1 MKTLSSAVLA
11 TVAILLTS
19 TSLHAYERL
28 QGPTQLNYW
37 DKSKT
42 YDGYTL
48 FGAQG
53 TTYLLDMEGR
63 VVHTWPLGVNPR
75 LLDTGSLL
83 DATSGDISGFPGL
96 KELDWNGSL
105 VWSYTE
111 TRTNYSPHHDFLR
124 IYNKK
129 LGTNTTLFIAN
140 KSITYDQCIAAGCNP
155 ANGAYTNVTVDVI
168 VEVDASGAVVWEWGF
183 FDHGIQDFDA
193 SKSNYVGAGKSISNY
208 VGRLNLNLPGRP
220 LTNNW
225 LNCGSID
232 YNTNLDQIVI
242 TAQGGEFYV
251 IDHGN
256 TFLVG
261 NPAGSIALAASTNG
275 DFLYRFGDS
284 ARYSQGSPPS
294 VELNWTKSTTGNK
307 QIGAASQ
314 VQWIP
319 TGVPGAGHFLVFN
332 NGGDLFESTPQSY
345 LFEVNG
351 YLNVSSNDTGAYVNP
366 PAAGYNTWSAPGHD
380 TDKERK
386 SMSRQIVSMFYSM
399 ANQGF
404 FSHLGGSA
412 QRLPNSN
419 TLVCAATEGHIF
431 EVTAAGEAVW
441 EYINPV
447 TSTGAVAYKRDNWPL
462 DNAVYRATRY
472 SATHPALAGRTLTST
487 NTITGT
493 APSYIS
499 APTISGTTQNP
510 SAPYPTNS
518 VSVTAT
524 VTNNGAVASVT
535 LTYIVGSTT
544 NATVMT
550 NAGTAYVALIP
561 AQASSTLVRYFIS
574 AQDDFGNTA
583 TDTLRSYTVQG
594 GATNLAPVITN
605 VTQSP
610 ATPTS
615 ADPVTV
621 TAQVTD
627 DVGIASVTLT
637 YSRGT
642 GTAVTNTI
650 FTETMATNAVKPW
663 TGAGCVNAW
672 TVTYASSNPFEQRGG
687 TGANYGAGNTNGLEF
702 KNGTANLADSMVT
715 STGTINA
722 SGTSGFVEF
731 YLTANSQSGTAGWTF
746 QLNNGS
752 GFVTRL
758 SELSGSN
765 HTWQVY
771 HYDLQSSELVSN
783 LTMRFQFC
791 GGLTTNRVDLDQIT
805 VKVVSGGTVSSNLA
819 MSLGSQS
826 VYSAQIPAQLPGTT
840 VSYTI
845 TAVDTFGL
853 STMAGEGNAYSY
865 TVLDAALVPVARFT
879 ATPTNGGAPLTVV
892 FTDTSTGNVTNRFW
906 SFGDGTTTNTTATN
920 LSHTYSL
927 PGTNS
932 VQLIVSGPLGRST
945 NIQANF
951 ITAASVSTLGDG
963 IPDWWRTQ
971 FFGGTGATTN
981 SQSCA
986 ACDPDSDGMSN
997 AQEYLADTNPTNNA
1011 SRLALVG
1018 IWAQTNDVCIS
1029 WIGGTAATQVVES
1042 RRNLADAGE
1051 SWTALFTNVPPT
1063 AVTNTL
1069 IQAGGLASSNQFY
1082 RIKTWR

>member
-1 MKTLSSAVLA
+1 MKTLSSTVLA
-11 TVAILLTS
+11 TVGLFLSSI
-19 TSLHAYERL
+19 SLHAYERL

-42 YDGYTL
+42 CDGYTL

-63 VVHTWPLGVNPR
+63 VVHTWPRGVNPR
-75 LLDTGSLL
+75 LLDNGNLL

-96 KELDWNGSL
+96 KELDWSGNL
-105 VWSYTE
+105 IWSYTE
-111 TRTNYSPHHDFLR
+111 TRTNYFPHHDFLR

-140 KSITYDQCIAAGCNP
+140 KGISSNACIAAGCNP
-155 ANGAYTNVTVDVI
+155 ANGAYTNVTVDAI
-168 VEVDASGAVVWEWGF
+168 VEVDASGAVVWEWCF
-183 FDHGIQDFDA
+183 FDHGIQDFDS
-193 SKSNYVGAGKSISNY
+193 SKSNYVGVGKSISNY
-208 VGRLNLNLPGRP
+208 VGRLNLNLAGRP

-225 LNCGSID
+225 LNCSSID

-275 DFLYRFGDS
+275 DFLYRFGDP

-307 QIGAASQ
+307 QIGAVSQ

-380 TDKERK
+380 TDKEK
-386 SMSRQIVSMFYSM
+386 KNMSRQIVSMFYSM

-462 DNAVYRATRY
+462 DNAVYRATRF
-472 SATHPALAGRTLTST
+472 SATHPALAGRTLTGT

-493 APSYIS
+493 VPSYIS

-510 SAPYPTNS
+510 AAPYPTNT

-535 LTYIVGSTT
+535 LAYIVGSTT
-544 NATVMT
+544 NTIAMT
-550 NAGTAYVALIP
+550 NSGTVYGALIP
-561 AQASSTLVRYFIS
+561 AQAASTLVRYFIS

-594 GATNLAPVITN
+594 GAMNLPPVITN

-621 TAQVTD
+621 AAQVTD
-627 DVGIASVTLT
+627 DVGVASVTLT
-637 YSRGT
+637 YSMGT
-642 GTAVTNTI
+642 GTAVTNTV

-663 TGAGCVNAW
+663 TGTGCVNAW

-702 KNGTANLADSMVT
+702 KNGTANVADSMMT
-715 STGTINA
+715 FTGTINA

-746 QLNNGS
+746 QLNAGA

-758 SELSGSN
+758 SELTGSN
-765 HTWQVY
+765 HTWQLY
-771 HYDLQSSELVSN
+771 HYDLKSSELVSN
-783 LTMRFQFC
+783 LAMRFQFC
-791 GGLTTNRVDLDQIT
+791 GGLTTNRVDLDQIS
-805 VKVVSGGTVSSNLA
+805 VKVVTGGSISSNLT
-819 MSLGSQS
+819 MTPVGNST
-826 VYSAQIPAQLPGTT
+826 YTAQIPAQPAGTT
-840 VSYTI
+840 VSYSI
-845 TAVDTFGL
+845 NALDAFGL
-853 STMAGEGNAYSY
+853 NTVAGAGGSLSY
-865 TVLDAALVPVARFT
+865 
-879 ATPTNGGAPLTVV
+879 VV
-892 FTDTSTGNVTNRFW
+892 N
-906 SFGDGTTTNTTATN
+906 
-920 LSHTYSL
+920 
-927 PGTNS
+927 
-932 VQLIVSGPLGRST
+932 
-945 NIQANF
+945 
-951 ITAASVSTLGDG
+951 LGDG
-963 IPDWWRTQ
+963 IPNWWRAQ

-986 ACDPDSDGMSN
+986 SCDPDADGMSN
-997 AQEYLADTNPTNNA
+997 LQEYLADTNPTNNA
-1011 SRLALVG
+1011 SWLEMLG
-1018 IWAQTNDVCIS
+1018 IRAQTNRVWIS
-1029 WIGGTAATQVVES
+1029 WIGGTAATQIVEA
-1042 RRNLADAGE
+1042 RRNLAEAGE
-1051 SWTALFTNVPPT
+1051 SWTALFTNMPPT
-1063 AVTNTL
+1063 AITNTF
-1069 IQAGGLASSNQFY
+1069 IHAGAATASNLFY
-1082 RIKTWR
+1082 RINAHR